1 METTNTET
9 TQLAEQSQNPSQAG
23 KDSTTISKDI
33 GKNMSE
39 ETSTSGGGLD
49 ARLDEADIAK
59 GSDLGASKSADNELK
74 IGAEGDAHDLAASKQ
89 P

>member
-23 KDSTTISKDI
+23 KASTSISRDV
-33 GKNMSE
+33 GKNMSQ
-39 ETSTSGGGLD
+39 ETGTHGGGLD
-49 ARLDEADIAK
+49 ARLDQADITN
-59 GSDLGASKSADNELK
+59 SRDLGENKKADNSLK

>member
-23 KDSTTISKDI
+23 KSSASISKDI
-33 GKNMSE
+33 GQNMSE
-39 ETSTSGGGLD
+39 ETGTSGGGLD
-49 ARLDEADIAK
+49 TRLDQADIANSK
-59 GSDLGASKSADNELK
+59 DLGTSKSADNDSK
-74 IGAEGDAHDLAASKQ
+74 IGAEGDAHDSAASKQ

>member
-1 METTNTET
+1 METTNTERT
-9 TQLAEQSQNPSQAG
+9 ALAEQSQNPSQAG
-23 KDSTTISKDI
+23 KDSASVSKDI
-33 GKNMSE
+33 GRNMSG

-49 ARLDEADIAK
+49 ARLDQADIANDK
-59 GSDLGASKSADNELK
+59 DLGASKSADNELK